1 MATPAQ
7 SNMPFGEELGLVN
20 YLRQATGTSQA
31 AAGTQGKYTASQ
43 ATASQAP
50 LITQDGL
57 SGIMT
62 EFLRTNGQ
70 FLERMQQQNQSGM
83 YNSSTRRLVAND
95 LTAQAALKAA
105 TANQNIGFHN
115 AQLSTQAS
123 VENARLSSTA
133 SRDSAKV
140 KGPSS
145 KDNLLNLLMAAGINK
160 YRGDSEKDAKKAGKG
175 QQGTRTTEPDA
186 LRTAQAE
193 EFDASSAG
201 SFGSQADYGYNSF
214 DVPDTSSAAWAAEP
228 FDINQMT
235 QLGNGNDFSGMD
247 DFSSGGF
254 NFDSNLGNG
263 AVYQAPNSAFDY
275 QDYSDFDI
283 GVSGGSSGGGGGSS
297 SDFGDLFD
305 WSEW

>member
-1 MATPAQ
+1 MSTPAQ

-20 YLRQATGTSQA
+20 YLRQVTGGNQA
-31 AAGTQGKYTASQ
+31 AAGTQGSYKASQ
-43 ATASQAP
+43 ATAAQAP

-105 TANQNIGFHN
+105 TANQNIGYQN

-123 VENARLSSTA
+123 MENARLASTA

-175 QQGTRTTEPDA
+175 QQSQETSGTSAGSDVGG
-186 LRTAQAE
+186 
-193 EFDASSAG
+193 FDASSAG
-201 SFGSQADYGYNSF
+201 SFGPQADYGFNSF
-214 DVPDTSSAAWAAEP
+214 DAPDTSSSAWAAEP
-228 FDINQMT
+228 FDTNQLIQT
-235 QLGNGNDFSGMD
+235 GGVDFSGVGSGSGNFS
-247 DFSSGGF
+247 DFS
-254 NFDSNLGNG
+254 FDSNLGG
-263 AVYQAPNSAFDY
+263 GSVYEAPTADWGY
-275 QDYSDFDI
+275 QDYSGFDI
-283 GVSGGSSGGGGGSS
+283 GVGGGSDAG
-297 SDFGDLFD
+297 SDWGGDLFN